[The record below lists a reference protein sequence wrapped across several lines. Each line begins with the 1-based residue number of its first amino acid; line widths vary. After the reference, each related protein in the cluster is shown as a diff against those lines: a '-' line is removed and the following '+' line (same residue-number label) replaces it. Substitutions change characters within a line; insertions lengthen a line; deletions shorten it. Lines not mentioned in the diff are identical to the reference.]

1 MNRSPLFI
9 WNTVS
14 ICSPD
19 CLFPPKQHT
28 LNHHPLARA
37 NPVSCRQRVKAP
49 FLAAWEAPRR
59 LTVNRGILLNQT
71 AAARD
76 DAVTPQ
82 PFNQQLKVAGL
93 TAPHLK
99 MRSASSFP
107 TDQSLQK
114 TGCKL
119 LPRSFAES
127 WEGFFLFL
135 FFPVFFFFFLVSVLF
150 FSFLHDF

>member
-1 MNRSPLFI
+1 MNRFPLFI
-9 WNTVS
+9 RNTVS

-19 CLFPPKQHT
+19 CLFPPNQHT
-28 LNHHPLARA
+28 LNHHPLARVSPA
-37 NPVSCRQRVKAP
+37 SCRQRAKAP
-49 FLAAWEAPRR
+49 LLAAWEAPRR

-71 AAARD
+71 AATRD

-82 PFNQQLKVAGL
+82 PFNHQLKVAGL

-99 MRSASSFP
+99 MQSASSFP

-127 WEGFFLFL
+127 WEGFFLFPL
-135 FFPVFFFFFLVSVLF
+135 FFFFFCVSAIL
-150 FSFLHDF
+150 